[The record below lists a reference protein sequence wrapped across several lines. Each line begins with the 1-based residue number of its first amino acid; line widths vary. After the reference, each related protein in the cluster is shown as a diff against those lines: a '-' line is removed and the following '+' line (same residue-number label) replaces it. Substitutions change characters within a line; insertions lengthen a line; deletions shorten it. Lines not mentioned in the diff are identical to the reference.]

1 MIDSRTGQEVVSP
14 ADKVVGDTC
23 GRRITTQEIAAAQ
36 NAVTALFYLQSH
48 YGDGRFR
55 VKCREMIADLTCRFS
70 VEGVREYLS
79 S

>member
-1 MIDSRTGQEVVSP
+1 
-14 ADKVVGDTC
+14 
-23 GRRITTQEIAAAQ
+23 
-36 NAVTALFYLQSH
+36 VTALFYLQSH

-70 VEGVREYLS
+70 VESVREYLS